1 MNLRKS
7 ATKQPLAHSY
17 TLKRVKRYETNMRN
31 ILLLGLAIA
40 FATPMPVYAGDM
52 KLEGR
57 WQITSVKGVDEL
69 DSSKTELAVM
79 EDGRIGMSVG
89 CNRMTSK
96 PSIDGDTITF
106 GPIAATMMA
115 CPPPFDEL
123 EKQFVQGLEAT
134 GLYALDSD
142 GNLLDFL
149 DGDGVSVISF
159 SRANGDGE

>member
-1 MNLRKS
+1 
-7 ATKQPLAHSY
+7 
-17 TLKRVKRYETNMRN
+17 MRN
-31 ILLLGLAIA
+31 LSLLGLAIA
-40 FATPMPVYAGDM
+40 FATPMPVHAGDIN
-52 KLEGR
+52 LEGR
-57 WQITSVKGVDEL
+57 WQITSVKGFDEL
-69 DSSKTELAVM
+69 DSSKTEFVVM

-115 CPPPFDEL
+115 CRPPFDEL
-123 EKQFVQGLEAT
+123 EKQFAQGLET
-134 GLYALDSD
+134 TRLYALDSD